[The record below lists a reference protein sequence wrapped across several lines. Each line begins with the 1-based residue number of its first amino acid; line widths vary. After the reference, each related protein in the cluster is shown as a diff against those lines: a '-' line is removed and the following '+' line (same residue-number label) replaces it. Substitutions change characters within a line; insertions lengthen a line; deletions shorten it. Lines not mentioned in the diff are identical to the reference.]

1 MPRVSELFAIKDL
14 ANPGST
20 QFLGELIELLSC
32 PGDLLPVNPP
42 KEDWTAH
49 KGMIEA
55 AVFVQTELEKNKI
68 IGKFVFSSFNLP
80 LNWAITEFNALIQT
94 ERALNFDLEK
104 NTQSYTITLVG
115 HSLGAGVCS
124 ILSILLKQ
132 SKFPD
137 LVCYAYA
144 PPGGLLSHELV
155 EYSKSFI
162 TSVVLGKDIVP
173 RLGLR
178 QMESLRY
185 DLIHAIKESDDPKYK
200 IIGSVLC
207 CCPGKSSSGSE
218 IAVDMDSTSIGEISN
233 G

>member
-1 MPRVSELFAIKDL
+1 MYI
-14 ANPGST
+14 
-20 QFLGELIELLSC
+20 
-32 PGDLLPVNPP
+32 
-42 KEDWTAH
+42 
-49 KGMIEA
+49 
-55 AVFVQTELEKNKI
+55 QTELAKNKI
-68 IGKFVFSSFNLP
+68 IGKLMISLGSYHEIQNVHLLVSLTFSKLTLFCHR
-80 LNWAITEFNALIQT
+80 QT

-104 NTQSYTITLVG
+104 NTTSYTIVLVG

-144 PPGGLLSHELV
+144 PPGGLLSYELV

-185 DLIHAIKESDDPKYK
+185 DLIHAIKESSDPKYK

-207 CCPGKSSSGSE
+207 CCPAKSSSE
-218 IAVDMDSTSIGEISN
+218 VPLDMDSTSIGEISN